1 MTAQNG
7 RLALAALLFQPGVE
21 PIPRRKAG
29 HRHHEVAPGI
39 PDQPLDTAF
48 VVPLAGPAVAVLDH
62 VVRQQP
68 AEQPSPLARAVR
80 KDLRYQ
86 APVIVVQHRLRHA
99 AEEGKRMHMAV
110 HPCLCRCRW
119 IGPNITGV
127 AVRQI
132 EGEEIGLLLDA
143 TNENQ
148 RLTKVRLPMTR
159 RMVQRHKH
167 LAAAPLMLPHIGLHD
182 RVAALKTVLVPQP
195 FENTLGCVTL
205 LPGTTDIIAKP
216 LIDDVCEP
224 VQLWPLDRRR
234 SAVAGRYR
242 VDNHFINAV
251 TGDPKRP
258 GYRPLA
264 QALLEIRPTHLQIQ
278 FPPLGRLLRN
288 RLPGNGWRVSGPK
301 LGDVL

>member
-1 MTAQNG
+1 M
-7 RLALAALLFQPGVE
+7 
-21 PIPRRKAG
+21 
-29 HRHHEVAPGI
+29 
-39 PDQPLDTAF
+39 
-48 VVPLAGPAVAVLDH
+48 
-62 VVRQQP
+62 RQQP

-242 VDNHFINAV
+242 LDNHFINAV

-288 RLPGNGWRVSGPK
+288 RLTATGENTPTLPVARKGQSGRLLRRPQR
-301 LGDVL
+301 GYPAATVADFSTADYTSCRHAHRSI